1 MMQRGWNIGVVI
13 LLAAC
18 LCGAV
23 SAAGDK
29 VTVADV
35 SITPAIFLP
44 GDTGTIQVTVA
55 NNGTTGVS
63 VARAVLYADA
73 LQVKNDQTYASVGT
87 IGAGNSMVFTYSVT
101 AGDETGTF
109 FPAFYMDFRD
119 GGALQ
124 YGFPVQIDGT
134 EPVVSVSDIPD
145 SFPVN
150 RTETLTVT
158 VGNPR
163 KNTINSVSIEVGGEG
178 ATAQQSGYF
187 IGTLGPDATETVD
200 IEVDVERP
208 TTLLINVSY
217 RNGDNYHSNG
227 VSLPVTTDP
236 GKKQAAPIVNNVAVT
251 PYGAGYQVEGDVT
264 NAGLE
269 DAYAIVVT
277 TSAPGVPVDPYRSYV
292 VGTLEPGDP
301 SSFEVTFTAKN
312 PDEVPLLVTY
322 KDRDGNP
329 REFFYNL
336 DDSSAGALRTTTD
349 KSYGFG
355 GGGFGNSGSEDGGIP
370 WIPVFI
376 VLIVIV
382 GGVVAWRKG
391 YLTSLAARLKGKR
404 H

>member
-1 MMQRGWNIGVVI
+1 MQRGWNIGVVI

-29 VTVADV
+29 VTVTDV
-35 SITPAIFLP
+35 TITPAIFLP
-44 GDTGTIQVTVA
+44 GDTGTIQVTIA

-63 VARAVLYADA
+63 VARAVLYADVF
-73 LQVKNDQTYASVGT
+73 QVKNDQTYASVGT
-87 IGAGNSMVFTYSVT
+87 IGAGNSMSFTYSVT
-101 AGDETGTF
+101 AGEETGTF
-109 FPAFYMDFRD
+109 FPVFYIDFRD

-134 EPVVSVSDIPD
+134 KPVVSVSEIPD
-145 SFPVN
+145 SFPAN
-150 RTETLTVT
+150 QTKTLTVN

-163 KNTINSVSIEVGGEG
+163 KNTINSVSIEAWGDGV
-178 ATAQQSGYF
+178 TAKQSGYF
-187 IGTLGPDATETVD
+187 IGTLVPDATESVD
-200 IEVDVERP
+200 IEVEVERP
-208 TTLLINVSY
+208 TTLYINASY

-227 VSLPVTTDP
+227 VSLPVTTNP

-251 PYGAGYQVEGDVT
+251 PYGIGYRVEGDVT

-277 TSAPGVPVDPYRSYV
+277 GSAPGVPIDPYRSYV

-322 KDRDGNP
+322 KDRDGNI
-329 REFFYNL
+329 REFFYYL
-336 DDSSAGALRTTTD
+336 DDSSSGAQRTTTD

-355 GGGFGNSGSEDGGIP
+355 NGGFSNSGSEEGGIP
-370 WIPVFI
+370 WIPIFI
-376 VLIVIV
+376 VLIIIV
-382 GGVVAWRKG
+382 GGAVAWRKG
-391 YLTSLAARLKGKR
+391 YLVSVTDRLKGKR